1 LLNFTSLLTLGFLD
15 DFTLGG
21 PAEVVARD
29 VSKVVEI
36 GGELGFSLNVSK
48 YELVHMMASL

>member
-1 LLNFTSLLTLGFLD
+1 MESLLILGFLD
-15 DFTLGG
+15 DLTLGG

-36 GGELGFSLNVSK
+36 DGELAFL
-48 YELVHMMASL
+48 